1 MFSRGFK
8 DIITKTAIFKEF
20 PGLENKFQNSRGF
33 KEIKDS
39 WEPCVHTSLV
49 TMPLIIVKQDST
61 LTGRGVARS
70 LDDSD
75 GGGVMLLLLLSC
87 RRSSVMSRPVF
98 GSTIARPR
106 FSRFWY
112 GPPPPVDIGRC
123 CCCCGC
129 CCCCCWGCCGGC
141 CGCCGCC
148 CCCCGTCC
156 CCCCGGCCWTAATI
170 VGCCC
175 CVG

>member
-1 MFSRGFK
+1 MVMNVAVQGILRLAPPTFPSDHLSCADTFAWSRGCPFM
-8 DIITKTAIFKEF
+8 TGTT
-20 PGLENKFQNSRGF
+20 
-33 KEIKDS
+33 
-39 WEPCVHTSLV
+39 VHTSLV
-49 TMPLIIVKQDST
+49 TMPLIIVKQYST

-129 CCCCCWGCCGGC
+129 CCCWGCCGGC